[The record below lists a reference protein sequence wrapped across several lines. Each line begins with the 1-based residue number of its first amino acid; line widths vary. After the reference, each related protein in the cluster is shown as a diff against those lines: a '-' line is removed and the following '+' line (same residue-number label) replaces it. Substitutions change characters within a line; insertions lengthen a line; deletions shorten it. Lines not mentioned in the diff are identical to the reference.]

1 VIELSRLNGKK
12 FVLNCELI
20 KTIEATPDTV
30 ICLTSGEKLMVREPV
45 ADVMSKT
52 MDYLKR
58 LRQEPP
64 GAAVAGVE
72 PEKKT

>member
-1 VIELSRLNGKK
+1 MIELSRLNGKK
-12 FVLNCELI
+12 FILNCELI
-20 KTIEATPDTV
+20 KTIESTPDTV
-30 ICLTSGEKLMVREPV
+30 ICLTGGEKLMVREPV

-64 GAAVAGVE
+64 RAASAATE
-72 PEKKT
+72 IEKKT